1 LVVNGK
7 QGLRAYI
14 CYCYQKLAKIKN
26 FVFFASEIWLKI
38 LTWHRQAKAG
48 DFLGPDQ
55 FGFRKG
61 CGTCDAIAALR
72 VMCEGSLENNN
83 KVYIFYVDFE
93 KAFDRINLV
102 KLLLI
107 LATLE

>member
-1 LVVNGK
+1 
-7 QGLRAYI
+7 
-14 CYCYQKLAKIKN
+14 
-26 FVFFASEIWLKI
+26 
-38 LTWHRQAKAG
+38 
-48 DFLGPDQ
+48 
-55 FGFRKG
+55 
-61 CGTCDAIAALR
+61 
-72 VMCEGSLENNN
+72 MCEGSLENNN